1 MTNRDKIE
9 DAYAAAHIRAL
20 TLLENLHQR
29 IEDLPT
35 PDNDEHPIDWGH
47 VGSLN
52 HLCQQLAELENH
64 FKPAGKD

>member
-9 DAYAAAHIRAL
+9 DAYSAAHIRAL

-29 IEDLPT
+29 IEDLPA
-35 PDNDEHPIDWGH
+35 PGNNEQPIDWGH